1 MLEFLGTHSNWLPMR
16 KARALIWTCG
26 SPVGPVSPPI
36 MSGSGKSWL
45 PKLGPPLDAVSE
57 TALALKNPYNFIF
70 APLPSLMSGISPPC
84 FGTSIG
90 KTRNGVTAGTTV
102 GPSGGGGVLAGATLA
117 TFTLLTGTRYTAA
130 TTVGLEEAGAEA
142 FNMPGVA
149 TVWS

>member
-26 SPVGPVSPPI
+26 SAVGPVSPPI

-90 KTRNGVTAGTTV
+90 KTRRGATAGITF
-102 GPSGGGGVLAGATLA
+102 GASGGGALAGP
-117 TFTLLTGTRYTAA
+117 TFAPLLMGTRYTAA
-130 TTVGLEEAGAEA
+130 MAVGVLAPELEA
-142 FNMPGVA
+142 FVKPGMS

>member
-90 KTRNGVTAGTTV
+90 KTRRGATAGITF
-102 GPSGGGGVLAGATLA
+102 GSSGGGVLAGATFA
-117 TFTLLTGTRYTAA
+117 PLLRGTRYTAA

-142 FNMPGVA
+142 FNMLGVL